1 MGLLFYY
8 WPQYLASFPSVF
20 TFTFTLQRTLASYQF
35 TEVVH
40 SSPAITSIMIVV
52 GHVAKG
58 MKYMFTTNQVRIL
71 QIRYVLYSELKY
83 ISSDYINKNFSFIIS
98 ENSLML

>member
-1 MGLLFYY
+1 MFFVFLLQTSIFGLLY
-8 WPQYLASFPSVF
+8 STVC
-20 TFTFTLQRTLASYQF
+20 TFTFTLQRTLASYEF

-58 MKYMFTTNQVRIL
+58 MKYMFTTNQVCIIL
-71 QIRYVLYSELKY
+71 TRSR
-83 ISSDYINKNFSFIIS
+83 
-98 ENSLML
+98 